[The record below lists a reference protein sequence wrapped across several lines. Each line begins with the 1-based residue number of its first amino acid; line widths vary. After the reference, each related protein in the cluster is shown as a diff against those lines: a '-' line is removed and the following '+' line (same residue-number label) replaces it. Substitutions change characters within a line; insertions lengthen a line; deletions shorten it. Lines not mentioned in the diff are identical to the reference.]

1 MYVGLC
7 KCISVDQCV
16 CFDRFFFITNCV
28 SSTYVGSSSSSS
40 SFAMMSDFASSGSA
54 FIDHHPSANQMC
66 CLTEDGIRCSRIA
79 GNASYSKRIQK
90 TVQQKKLRLM
100 IDNTARHVYICD
112 HHKNLIQ
119 RERTC
124 SVKKKRKDSCEDENG
139 TNSNDDS
146 MFMMSF
152 NANNSSSMGNFSRD
166 LCGSDDYPTVD
177 LSTLQMNTLRRFK
190 RHYKVQTKPG
200 INKSQLADSL
210 YDQFRKIQVDEKEI
224 ITYFIYMVK
233 CNSNKLDVKGL
244 VTNNTK

>member
-1 MYVGLC
+1 M
-7 KCISVDQCV
+7 
-16 CFDRFFFITNCV
+16 
-28 SSTYVGSSSSSS
+28 
-40 SFAMMSDFASSGSA
+40 MMSDFASSGSA

-66 CLTEDGIRCSRIA
+66 CLTEDGVRCSRIA

-139 TNSNDDS
+139 TNSS
-146 MFMMSF
+146 
-152 NANNSSSMGNFSRD
+152 D

-190 RHYKVQTKPG
+190 RNYKVQTKPG
-200 INKSQLADSL
+200 VNKSQLADSL

-233 CNSNKLDVKGL
+233 CNSNKLDQMKGL
-244 VTNNTK
+244 VTNNVK